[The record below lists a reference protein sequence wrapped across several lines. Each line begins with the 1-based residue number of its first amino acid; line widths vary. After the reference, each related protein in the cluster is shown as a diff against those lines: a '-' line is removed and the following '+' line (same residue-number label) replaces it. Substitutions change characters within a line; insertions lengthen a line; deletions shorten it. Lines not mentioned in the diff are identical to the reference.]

1 MEATSHL
8 SIDRRLNKEDVGH
21 ICNRVLLRIKSN
33 EFESVLVSWMNLEP
47 VIQNEISQKRKSNIV
62 YEPIYI
68 WNLEK
73 LVLLKLFAGRK

>member
-21 ICNRVLLRIKSN
+21 ICNKVLLRIKSN

-47 VIQNEISQKRKSNIV
+47 VIQNEISQKRKSNI
-62 YEPIYI
+62 EPHVIHHPDKEVNDY
-68 WNLEK
+68 NT
-73 LVLLKLFAGRK
+73 LV